1 MWNSFSHD
9 PQLAQAAS
17 GAGARPELAAAVRIH
32 GAATAGRG
40 LGDAY
45 RERVVMG
52 TFLIELPTPRT
63 IRALALAGFD
73 FVVLDLEHSPY
84 ALEALGG
91 LVSECHACGLPA
103 LVRTWSLDGGMIG
116 KVLDLGANGIMVPHV
131 RHATDAAEAVRAAHY
146 APVGERG
153 VAPLIGH
160 RAAWDL
166 DDDAGSSVLV
176 VAQIEGAGA
185 VASADEIA
193 SVPGVGA
200 VFVGPYDLAQS
211 LGDGHGVD
219 SPGVLAACE
228 AVAASCG
235 EKAMLGIY
243 VDDPARSQDW
253 GRRGF
258 RLQCV
263 GFDGRML
270 LDGASRVLN
279 EARGGGA

>member
-1 MWNSFSHD
+1 MSGA
-9 PQLAQAAS
+9 LAQPPLTPAA
-17 GAGARPELAAAVRIH
+17 RIHAAV
-32 GAATAGRG
+32 TAGRA
-40 LGDAY
+40 LRDAY
-45 RERVVMG
+45 RERAVVG

-84 ALEALGG
+84 AVEALGG
-91 LVSECHACGLPA
+91 LVGECHACGLPA
-103 LVRTWSLDGGMIG
+103 LVRVWTLDGGMIG
-116 KVLDLGANGIMVPHV
+116 KLLDLGANGIMVPHV
-131 RHATDAAEAVRAAHY
+131 RNAGDAAEAVRAARY
-146 APVGERG
+146 APTGERG

-160 RAAWDL
+160 RATWDL
-166 DDDAGSSVLV
+166 DGDAGSSVLV

-185 VASADEIA
+185 VAVAGEIA
-193 SVPGVGA
+193 AVPGIDG

-211 LGDGHGVD
+211 LGDGGGVE

-228 AVAASCG
+228 AVAESCG
-235 EKAMLGIY
+235 ETAMLGIY
-243 VDDPARSQDW
+243 VDAPARSRDW
-253 GRRGF
+253 ARRGF

-279 EARGGGA
+279 EARGGAA